1 MFESRRRQSEY
12 TPVRATIWMLAI
24 IVAVIVY
31 LDNSPLELDNDV
43 ELAEGDEVT
52 READSDVLIVLDY
65 DAIRDSGDTFSTRD
79 WSAAWINLFEQE
91 IGPTSI
97 ATPSSLSAEVLDGSR
112 IVVLTASVADQIP
125 AELQERFRQHA
136 LDGNLLVV
144 ERPRGELREM
154 FSADGRAGERAG
166 QRITFAKGLSDPYN
180 SQLMSMPL
188 STQFVGSTS
197 ARSGAET
204 LLSID
209 GAPAIYSVP
218 IGDGR
223 VVTIDFDI
231 GEQLVA
237 LQQGRPSNDF
247 TVSAEER
254 TLPPKTRD
262 LIMSDKLERSAV
274 PYADVLERFI
284 VWGVIGRY
292 TPVASFWQYPGDAN
306 GAIVAIHED
315 AALGDGGG
323 WMLQHESDQKT
334 TSTLFSTVDS
344 GLTAAGAAVIHRM
357 GGEIGIAWKKQG
369 APNAIGRRIGAWGV
383 NPFVRP
389 LALEAQLDEL
399 RETLPTNYVRSG
411 RVADS
416 WWDERWDWPFRIMA
430 AQDLRVDTSYD
441 PSPNS
446 GYAFGTG
453 FPFLALGDNG
463 LPLGI
468 REIPVVYP
476 AHAVKG
482 PDLAELLVSSRDG
495 HHQTIGWSVDPEMFA
510 DYPDMERFELWLEVF
525 ELARRYGHVI
535 TSATRLDS
543 FQRSRRAGRI
553 QSAIVESAQLPSKT
567 ELPETDENGEVRS
580 KDLGF
585 GTLLRITVESK
596 RRGLSLVIPTELDGR
611 SFYAARAGVNRV
623 AGELVSGDI
632 ESDRARMTGY
642 DVRRIPLDQGFNTI
656 DVYYR

>member
-1 MFESRRRQSEY
+1 
-12 TPVRATIWMLAI
+12 MLAI

-31 LDNSPLELDNDV
+31 LDNSPLQLENDV
-43 ELAEGDEVT
+43 ELAEGVELT

-65 DAIRDSGDTFSTRD
+65 DAILGSPDTFSERD

-91 IGPTSI
+91 VGPTSI
-97 ATPSSLSAEVLDGSR
+97 ATPESLSSESLESSR

-125 AELQERFRQHA
+125 PDLRARFREHA
-136 LDGNLLVV
+136 LDGNVLVV

-154 FSADGRAGERAG
+154 FSANGRAGERAG

-180 SQLMSMPL
+180 SQLLSMPL

-197 ARSGAET
+197 ARTGAET

-218 IGDGR
+218 IGEGR
-223 VVTIDFDI
+223 VVTIDFDL
-231 GEQLVA
+231 GQQLVA
-237 LQQGRPSNDF
+237 LQQGLPSEDF
-247 TVSAEER
+247 EVLDNER
-254 TLPPKTRD
+254 TLPPKTSD

-274 PYADVLERFI
+274 PHADVLERFI

-292 TPVASFWQYPGDAN
+292 APVASFWQYPGDAQ
-306 GAIVAIHED
+306 GALVALHED
-315 AALGDGGG
+315 AVLGDGGG
-323 WMLQHESDQKT
+323 WMLQYESQQKA
-334 TSTLFSTVDS
+334 TSTLLTTVDS
-344 GLTAAGAAVIHRM
+344 GLTASGAAVIHRM
-357 GGEIGIAWKKQG
+357 GGEIGIAWKKAG
-369 APNAIGRRIGAWGV
+369 TPNDINRRVGAWGV
-383 NPFVRP
+383 NPFGRP
-389 LALEAQLDEL
+389 LDLATQLDEL
-399 RETLPTNYVRSG
+399 EQTLPVNYVRSG
-411 RVADS
+411 RIADS
-416 WWDERWDWPFRIMA
+416 WWDERWDWPFRAMA
-430 AQDLRVDTSYD
+430 AQDLRIDSSYD

-453 FPFLALGDNG
+453 FPFLALGRNG

-468 REIPVVYP
+468 RELPVVYP

-482 PDLAELLVSSRDG
+482 PDLEELLKTSRDG

-525 ELARRYGHVI
+525 ELARRHGHII
-535 TSATRLDS
+535 TSATRIDS

-553 QSAIVESAQLPSKT
+553 SSEIVESAQLPGRSKLAKA
-567 ELPETDENGEVRS
+567 EDQDDENV
-580 KDLGF
+580 GF

-596 RRGLSLVIPTELDGR
+596 RRGLSLVIPATMGKRE
-611 SFYAARAGVNRV
+611 FYSARAGVNRV

-632 ESDRARMTGY
+632 ETQSEQITGF

>member
-12 TPVRATIWMLAI
+12 TPIRATIWMLAI

-31 LDNSPLELDNDV
+31 LDNSPLQLDNDV
-43 ELAEGDEVT
+43 ELAEGVELT

-65 DAIRDSGDTFSTRD
+65 DAIRGSGDTFSERD

-97 ATPSSLSAEVLDGSR
+97 ATPTSLSSEALDQSR

-125 AELQERFRQHA
+125 ADLQARFRKHA

-144 ERPRGELREM
+144 ERPQGELREM
-154 FSADGRAGERAG
+154 FSANGRAGARDG
-166 QRITFAKGLSDPYN
+166 QRITFAKGLAEPYN
-180 SQLMSMPL
+180 AQLMSMPL

-209 GAPAIYSVP
+209 GAPAIYSVA

-223 VVTIDFDI
+223 VVTVDFDL

-237 LQQGRPSNDF
+237 LQQGRPSESFEVASN
-247 TVSAEER
+247 ER

-262 LIMSDKLERSAV
+262 LIMSDKLERNAV
-274 PYADVLERFI
+274 PYADVLERYI

-292 TPVASFWQYPGDAN
+292 APVASFWQYPGDAQ
-306 GAIVAIHED
+306 GAIIALHED
-315 AALGDGGG
+315 SALGDGGG
-323 WMLQHESDQKT
+323 WMLQHESEQKA
-334 TSTLFSTVDS
+334 TSTLLTTVDS

-369 APNAIGRRIGAWGV
+369 TPNEINRRVGAWGV
-383 NPFVRP
+383 NPFGRP
-389 LALEAQLDEL
+389 LDLATQLEEL
-399 RETLPTNYVRSG
+399 RETLPVNYVRSG

-416 WWDERWDWPFRIMA
+416 WWDERWDWPFRAMA
-430 AQDLRVDTSYD
+430 AQDLRIDTSYD

-446 GYAFGTG
+446 GYAYGTG
-453 FPFLALGDNG
+453 FPFLALGQNG

-468 REIPVVYP
+468 RELPVVYP

-482 PDLAELLVSSRDG
+482 PDLEALLESSRDG

-525 ELARRYGHVI
+525 ELARRHGHII
-535 TSATRLDS
+535 TSATRIDA

-553 QSAIVESAQLPSKT
+553 SSEIVESAQLPGESK
-567 ELPETDENGEVRS
+567 LKRNADETREDV
-580 KDLGF
+580 GF

-596 RRGLSLVIPTELDGR
+596 RRGLSIVIPAQMAGR
-611 SFYAARAGVNRV
+611 EFYTARAGVNRV

-632 ESDRARMTGY
+632 ETELEQLTGF